1 MEYLDL
7 QALIVDVRTPDEY
20 TAGHVPGSMNVP
32 LQELDKKIVQTGDGN
47 RAVIVCCNTGGRS
60 KQAAALLKKE
70 GFECINAGS
79 WRRLKKMIPPE
90 MMFNA

>member
-47 RAVIVCCNTGGRS
+47 RAVTACCNTGGRS